1 MTLID
6 QPPAGDDAPPD
17 DPTGPT
23 FEAPTGETEL
33 VAKKKHSL
41 ALRWMHWI
49 NFPVLMVMM
58 WSGMRIYWADLRD
71 PYAFGI
77 LGWQWFEFWPDGVNS
92 FFELE
97 ARLAKGLAFH
107 LVFGWF
113 FALNGLAYTVYLATR
128 GRWRYLVPDR
138 RALRDV
144 PATLLHELKL
154 RKQAPPQGKYNA
166 MQQLT
171 YSFVWVVGLLLVAS
185 GFAIYKPAQLS
196 LLVSAFGGY
205 DPARFVHFT
214 STVVLMAFFAVHI
227 VQVIRSGRRN
237 AASIV
242 TGYRVEERPVGT
254 GAGVGDIADLG
265 IDVGA
270 DREETS

>member
-6 QPPAGDDAPPD
+6 EPPVDGTDTPSA
-17 DPTGPT
+17 
-23 FEAPTGETEL
+23 ETEL

-71 PYAFGI
+71 PYALGI
-77 LGWQWFEFWPDGVNS
+77 FGWQWIEFWPVGVNE
-92 FFELE
+92 FFQLD

-107 LVFGWF
+107 LVFGWIF
-113 FALNGLAYTVYLATR
+113 VLNGLAYTIYLAR
-128 GRWRYLVPDR
+128 KGRWRYLVPDR

-144 PATLLHELKL
+144 PATLAHDLGL
-154 RKQAPPQGKYNA
+154 RKERPPQGKYNA

-171 YSFVWVVGLLLVAS
+171 YTAVWVIAFLIVAS
-185 GFAIYKPAQLS
+185 GFAIYKPVQLS
-196 LLVSAFGGY
+196 WLLTLFGGY

-214 STVVLMAFFAVHI
+214 GTVLLMAFFVVHL

-242 TGYRVEERPVGT
+242 TGYRVEERPVVRG
-254 GAGVGDIADLG
+254 GDEQEVPA
-265 IDVGA
+265 
-270 DREETS
+270 

>member
-1 MTLID
+1 MTTID
-6 QPPAGDDAPPD
+6 DGPPPAAL
-17 DPTGPT
+17 DPSP
-23 FEAPTGETEL
+23 GEPGEEL
-33 VAKKKHSL
+33 VAKKKHTL

-71 PYAFGI
+71 PFALGI
-77 LGWQWFEFWPDGVNS
+77 FGWQLFEFWPDSVNE
-92 FFELE
+92 FFQLD

-107 LVFGWF
+107 LVFGWA
-113 FALNGLAYTVYLATR
+113 FALNGLAYTIYLAR
-128 GRWRYLVPDR
+128 KGRWRYLVPDR
-138 RALRDV
+138 QALRDV
-144 PATLLHELKL
+144 PATLLHEMKL
-154 RKQAPPQGKYNA
+154 RKEAPPQGKYNA

-196 LLVSAFGGY
+196 LLVSLFGGY

-214 STVVLMAFFAVHI
+214 STVVLMVFFAVHL
-227 VQVIRSGRRN
+227 VQVVRSGRRN

-242 TGYRVEERPVGT
+242 TGYRVEPRSAAEPAV
-254 GAGVGDIADLG
+254 AGIGHES
-265 IDVGA
+265 VGA
-270 DREETS
+270 EQEEAS